1 MMCTS
6 YQELGGYDNVHFC
19 EDVPDSLN
27 CPICLLPLRPP
38 HILSCC
44 GAKYCE
50 PCIGR
55 VKAVGRPCPLCNQ
68 EFQSMIDRTTERCVL
83 SLKTYCSRKNDGCEW
98 EGELRY
104 LRRHETDECEWAV
117 VECRYSCG
125 EHIPRCLVAEHER
138 SAFCKLKV
146 SIVSEVGKLLSGH
159 CEAMTARFEEMK
171 EEMKKKTDEAKQML
185 VVVSEKIDAVS
196 NEVTT
201 VKNDVTMVSNE
212 VKAVSIAVTAANNK
226 VKEIESKMGENKME
240 SAVKAEVQSCREDID
255 KLSRSLSD
263 QVKKTVKTE
272 LAAMK
277 PSPEHSEI
285 VEFPND
291 QNIITDKPLQFII
304 VVNNSQGQP
313 VPEESHFRLSSELMP
328 RSESTITQAKVT
340 HIADNRYTV
349 TFSPP
354 LLRGHHSLSV
364 SLNDKFIAGCPR
376 NIFINHP
383 VTLLG
388 TTEPRI
394 FPFDKVAWC
403 ATLDSEGKVYVPVE
417 SKIHVFANTGE
428 LDTPLE
434 TRTSGIACSGI
445 TVDNNGFIYVA
456 DSNHHITKL
465 DKEGQDVKSVGG
477 KGDKKMQFN
486 NPSGIA
492 FSNKTGNLYV
502 TDTYNRRIQVLN
514 VDLELVSVIEGKP
527 NASFG
532 FFKGIAVDQDNG
544 TIYSADCDCNRIR
557 VFTQDGQRFEFSPLT
572 SLSSPRGVFVSR
584 QYVYVTELY
593 SSRVL
598 VFEKDGT
605 LIHSFITKASHPTS
619 IVVDEDGFVYVCDA
633 GKSSGFLR
641 SSLAGTRMLVF

>member
-55 VKAVGRPCPLCNQ
+55 VKAAGRPCPLCNQ
-68 EFQSMIDRTTERCVL
+68 EFQSMIDRTTERGVL

-117 VECRYSCG
+117 VECRYLCG
-125 EHIPRCLVAEHER
+125 ERIPRCLLAEHEQT
-138 SAFCKLKV
+138 AFCKLKV
-146 SIVSEVGKLLSGH
+146 TIVSEVGKLLSAH
-159 CEAMTARFEEMK
+159 REAMTARFEETK
-171 EEMKKKTDEAKQML
+171 EEVNKNTDEVKQML
-185 VVVSEKIDAVS
+185 VAVS
-196 NEVTT
+196 NEVKAVSIEVTT
-201 VKNDVTMVSNE
+201 VKNDVTKVSNE
-212 VKAVSIAVTAANNK
+212 VKAVSIEVTAANNK
-226 VKEIESKMGENKME
+226 VKEIENKMK

-263 QVKKTVKTE
+263 QVKKAVKTE

-291 QNIITDKPLQFII
+291 QSIVTDKPLQFTI

-313 VPEESHFRLSSELMP
+313 LPEESHFRLSSELMP

-354 LLRGHHSLSV
+354 LLRGNHSLSV

-388 TTEPRI
+388 TTEPRV
-394 FPFDKVAWC
+394 FPFDKAAWC

-417 SKIHVFANTGE
+417 SKIHVFTNTGE
-428 LDTPLE
+428 LDATLV
-434 TRTSGIACSGI
+434 SGNIVCNGI
-445 TVDNNGFIYVA
+445 TVDNNGFIYIA
-456 DSNHHITKL
+456 DNSHHITKL
-465 DKEGQDVKSVGG
+465 DKEGQVVKPVGG
-477 KGDKKMQFN
+477 KGDKKLQFN
-486 NPSGIA
+486 SPGGIA

-502 TDTYNRRIQVLN
+502 TDTYNRRIQVLT
-514 VDLELVSVIEGKP
+514 VDLEFVSVIEGKP
-527 NASFG
+527 FG
-532 FFKGIAVDQDNG
+532 LFKGIAVDQDNG
-544 TIYSADCDCNRIR
+544 TIYTADCECNHIC
-557 VFTQDGQRFEFSPLT
+557 VFTQDGQKFEFSPQT

-584 QYVYVTELY
+584 QYVYVTELD

-605 LIHSFITKASHPTS
+605 LIHSFIVKDSPSS

-633 GKSSGFLR
+633 GKSSGFFR
-641 SSLAGTRMLVF
+641 SSIAGTRMLVF